1 MARRR
6 DRLAQVIVLLESAA
20 DGTEVAGCHDA
31 PGRCDHRALLVFP
44 GSVATISSNDRGH
57 TMLRLT
63 TAPLSAAG
71 YLLLLVTANVSTAP
85 AALAQSRP
93 ALTRD
98 VDNPSAN
105 PFSKQLCIA
114 PSPCNASGIA
124 VPLPSSFTVPAATA
138 AGVPVKTLVI
148 TFVSGNC
155 VGTGRATE
163 VFLIGRPEG
172 VPVAADTGDNFTN
185 NGFPLAVAQFMPAA
199 GVNAVAAFA
208 SPTQIIYRPGTL
220 VQISNDIV
228 AAGALF
234 CKAQLNGYFVTQ

>member
-1 MARRR
+1 MTHYLDTTTGETDVNRHFVLLAMARATA
-6 DRLAQVIVLLESAA
+6 LAVL
-20 DGTEVAGCHDA
+20 
-31 PGRCDHRALLVFP
+31 AL
-44 GSVATISSNDRGH
+44 GG
-57 TMLRLT
+57 ML
-63 TAPLSAAG
+63 SG
-71 YLLLLVTANVSTAP
+71 AP
-85 AALAQSRP
+85 AEAQTRP

-114 PSPCNASGIA
+114 PSPCNASGVA
-124 VPLPSSFTVPAATA
+124 AALPVSFTVPAATA

-172 VPVAADTGDNFTN
+172 VPVVADTGDNFTN

-220 VQISNDIV
+220 VQITNDIV